1 MLFKVWIINQISWKT
16 RQKDSLNFLTSYLGL
31 LMLALLSFPLSGE
44 KNKKYG
50 GVSHGKYECADTLIQ
65 WQPYSKIK

>member
-16 RQKDSLNFLTSYLGL
+16 RQKDSLNFLTCYLGL

-44 KNKKYG
+44 SGKKY

>member
-1 MLFKVWIINQISWKT
+1 
-16 RQKDSLNFLTSYLGL
+16 
-31 LMLALLSFPLSGE
+31 MLALLSFPLSGE
-44 KNKKYG
+44 SGKKY

>member
-16 RQKDSLNFLTSYLGL
+16 RQKDSLNFLTCYLGL

-44 KNKKYG
+44 SGKKYG
-50 GVSHGKYECADTLIQ
+50 VKSWEVWMCRHTDTMAAI
-65 WQPYSKIK
+65 